1 MRVSIE
7 TSNPELLL
15 ELIQKENNSLD
26 KHIVDTIF
34 FNTHNPSLTELLN
47 YIRTLWSINDKV
59 YINVFSNIVLFPQ
72 YMINNKK
79 YNQKDYAIYKHIFNS
94 KNCLPS
100 VVILLYDDETS
111 FIENVLNDP
120 LFNIRVY
127 KVQLSSNH
135 DDIVKSLNDILSI
148 VFSNYID
155 DNSQFRYFEQ
165 CYSNYNR
172 INQ

>member
-15 ELIQKENNSLD
+15 ELMQKENNSLD

-79 YNQKDYAIYKHIFNS
+79 YNW
-94 KNCLPS
+94 
-100 VVILLYDDETS
+100 YDD
-111 FIENVLNDP
+111 FI
-120 LFNIRVY
+120 VY
-127 KVQLSSNH
+127 NF
-135 DDIVKSLNDILSI
+135 
-148 VFSNYID
+148 FS
-155 DNSQFRYFEQ
+155 
-165 CYSNYNR
+165 
-172 INQ
+172 